1 MYLIAKWIERY
12 HLSHT
17 SPYAFLPSF
26 LLFFASF
33 PGAPFFALFLCP
45 LFPVCL
51 SLFFPT
57 PLSLGFLGLFETT
70 QLYAPSGASGKEP
83 ACQCRR
89 HRRPGFNPWV
99 AKIPWRRARQPTTLF
114 LPGKSQ
120 RQRTLVGF
128 GPKGHKE
135 SNTTEVT

>member
-1 MYLIAKWIERY
+1 MDLKISFISRVPIS
-12 HLSHT
+12 LS
-17 SPYAFLPSF
+17 SFFPSVLCFLPRCF
-26 LLFFASF
+26 LLCTFSSS
-33 PGAPFFALFLCP
+33 PPS
-45 LFPVCL
+45 CL

-70 QLYAPSGASGKEP
+70 QLYGPSGASGKEP

-89 HRRPGFNPWV
+89 HNRPGFNPWV
-99 AKIPWRRARQPTTLF
+99 AKIPWRRAQQPTPVF

-120 RQRTLVGF
+120 GQRTLVGF

-135 SNTTEVT
+135 SDITEVT